1 MAMVVRTLVKRGVT
15 SCNTVLNFRPTP
27 FGIAVHKAMKISILS
42 QVVTT
47 GIADQDPSAGMV
59 GAGILR
65 GREKCSKD
73 GFSSQQKMWR
83 ATIELPKSKK
93 RKGTKP

>member
-1 MAMVVRTLVKRGVT
+1 MAIVVRTLVKPGLT

-27 FGIAVHKAMKISILS
+27 LGIAVRKVMKISILS
-42 QVVTT
+42 QVST

-65 GREKCSKD
+65 RLEKCSKD
-73 GFSSQQKMWR
+73 GF
-83 ATIELPKSKK
+83 
-93 RKGTKP
+93 

>member
-27 FGIAVHKAMKISILS
+27 FGIAVRKVMKIDILS
-42 QVVTT
+42 QVTT

-73 GFSSQQKMWR
+73 GF
-83 ATIELPKSKK
+83 
-93 RKGTKP
+93 